1 MSNKRGL
8 FLKNTAVIFVSQVIS
23 QFSNFILIPL
33 VTNVVTAKEYGEIDL
48 IQIYISLFLPVL
60 ILRIDSA
67 FFRFLIEKR
76 GDSESTSKII
86 HSGLYFILSLIIF
99 TTLAGVIVLNV
110 MKQRFA
116 NWIILNLVTMMVST
130 CILQILRGIGETK
143 KFAIITI
150 IGSILNI
157 LLNTLL
163 LYFLKIGVISILISS
178 AISNAIISVLAIFK
192 VRHLRIVKTR
202 KRLRNKKIMKEM
214 LIYSIP
220 LIPDYLS
227 GWIINVSDRS
237 LISLILGLQA
247 SGVYSVTSKISN
259 ILNSIFVIYNTSWHE
274 MAVLWRKEE
283 NNAILYSKVINESV
297 FFFSNLGIMFLPI
310 ISIIFPFI
318 VGKNFREAYNYIPI
332 LVYSNIWRVVVGLM
346 MGIYIAYKKSKEIF
360 LTTMVSAIINIVV
373 NVALIGHIGLYAA
386 CISTLIAYVI
396 MAVYRLIECKKI
408 VNIRFNIRKFVIVNV
423 IFIITSIAYY
433 INNFYLNVLSLS
445 LASIYFIFTSRKY
458 IKETLYLLKKKT
470 CNPIQ

>member
-1 MSNKRGL
+1 MSNKKGL
-8 FLKNTAVIFVSQVIS
+8 FFKNTAVIFASQIVS

-33 VTNVVTAKEYGEIDL
+33 ATNVVTTKEYGEIDL

-76 GDSESTSKII
+76 GDCESTSKII
-86 HSGLYFILSLIIF
+86 RSGLYFILSLIIC
-99 TTLAGVIVLNV
+99 TTLVGVIILNII
-110 MKQRFA
+110 KQRFA
-116 NWIILNLVTMMVST
+116 NWIILNLVSMMVST
-130 CILQILRGIGETK
+130 CMLQILRGIGETK

-178 AISNAIISVLAIFK
+178 AISNAIISVLTILK
-192 VRHLRIVKTR
+192 VRHLRIAKTG
-202 KRLRNKKIMKEM
+202 KSLHNKKIIKEM

-237 LISLILGLQA
+237 LISIILGLQA

-259 ILNSIFVIYNTSWHE
+259 ILNSVFVIYNTSWHE

-283 NNAILYSKVINESV
+283 NNASLYSKVINESI
-297 FFFSNLGIMFLPI
+297 FFFSNLGILFLPF

-318 VGKNFREAYNYIPI
+318 VGKSFREAYIYIPI

-346 MGIYIAYKKSKEIF
+346 MGIYIAYKKSKEVF
-360 LTTMVSAIINIVV
+360 LTTMVSAIINIVI
-373 NVALIGHIGLYAA
+373 NVALIGYIGLYAA
-386 CISTLIAYVI
+386 CISTLIAYAV
-396 MAVYRLIECKKI
+396 MAIYRLIECRKI
-408 VNIRFNIRKFVIVNV
+408 VDIKFDIRRFVIVNA
-423 IFIITSIAYY
+423 IFFITSIAYY
-433 INNFYLNVLSLS
+433 INNFYLNLLSL
-445 LASIYFIFTSRKY
+445 LLVGIYFILTSRKY
-458 IKETLYLLKKKT
+458 IKEASCLLKKKT
-470 CNPIQ
+470 RNPMQ

>member
-1 MSNKRGL
+1 MSNKKGL
-8 FLKNTAVIFVSQVIS
+8 FFKNTAVIFVSQIVS

-33 VTNVVTAKEYGEIDL
+33 ATNVVSTKEYGEIDL

-76 GDSESTSKII
+76 GDRESTSKII
-86 HSGLYFILSLIIF
+86 RSGLYFILSLIIC
-99 TTLAGVIVLNV
+99 TTLAGVIILN
-110 MKQRFA
+110 MIKQRFA

-130 CILQILRGIGETK
+130 CMLQILRGIGETK

-178 AISNAIISVLAIFK
+178 AISNAIISVLAILK
-192 VRHLRIVKTR
+192 VRRLRITKTG
-202 KRLRNKKIMKEM
+202 KSLHNKKIIKEM

-227 GWIINVSDRS
+227 GWVINVSDRS
-237 LISLILGLQA
+237 LISIILGLQA

-283 NNAILYSKVINESV
+283 NNASLYSKVINESV
-297 FFFSNLGIMFLPI
+297 FFFSNLGILFLPV

-318 VGKNFREAYNYIPI
+318 VGKNFSEAYNYIPI
-332 LVYSNIWRVVVGLM
+332 LVYSNMWRVIVGLM
-346 MGIYIAYKKSKEIF
+346 MGIYIAYKKSKEVF
-360 LTTMVSAIINIVV
+360 LTTMVSAIINIVI
-373 NVALIGHIGLYAA
+373 NVALIRYIGLYAA
-386 CISTLIAYVI
+386 CISTLMAYAI
-396 MAVYRLIECKKI
+396 MSIYRLIECRKI
-408 VNIRFNIRKFVIVNV
+408 VDIKFDIRRFVIVNV
-423 IFIITSIAYY
+423 IFFIISIAYY
-433 INNFYLNVLSLS
+433 VNNFYLNILSLF
-445 LASIYFIFTSRKY
+445 LVSIYFIFTSRKY
-458 IKETLYLLKKKT
+458 IKEALRLLKKKT
-470 CNPIQ
+470 SNPIQ